1 MVDAVRLAVEDV
13 VQGVAAGGERGRGR
27 RGQDER
33 LGEVA
38 PRARPDADDPTD
50 RHAHRG
56 HDAVDGSRKTQEP
69 GHYGRR
75 TVRLVIIVAIR
86 GIENGIVGRLIGTI
100 IPGPF
105 HLFRNPPVGL
115 GIFFRRHATAGRSAG
130 ASMDSARATSVGFL
144 KSSKVRNAEEAIGQ
158 SEGLLTVLRLTQ
170 ADIKP
175 AEDALQIA
183 KRFFDSNQFAKAFHA
198 AKKVLSGIWDS
209 GAFVPN
215 YLEARVLVDRA
226 EEEGR
231 AFQEKAERASNGIFL
246 AELAIESL
254 GEMSGPA
261 DPETFAQGTTSE
273 LEESLHEATRQLALG
288 DAEGATEVAKDIE
301 AKATLLKKQYV
312 DSTKSLDA
320 TDAQMTYLRGEGVLT
335 NGLEAEI
342 KNARD
347 MLEKGLI
354 EAANAT
360 AIRLR
365 GDIDVIGNAYRKAT
379 TGVADAE
386 VLYGR
391 LQREGFHSYEADVA
405 LRDAR
410 RSIREGNYSRAVE
423 YLERALHAF
432 GRRTNAREALGRAI
446 EETRKRAQFL
456 RGSGLS
462 FLPDIQEV
470 LTRAEHEFHQGNF
483 VGSSED
489 LRIATVLLDQFMR
502 APNRKN

>member
-158 SEGLLTVLRLTQ
+158 SEGLLMVLRLTQ

-198 AKKVLSGIWDS
+198 AKKAESLAITLDERFGGYQKAAKALQSRIDSMRRLGLRTEELETFLARAEKKVLSGIWDS

-215 YLEARVLVDRA
+215 YLEARVLVERA
-226 EEEGR
+226 EQEGR
-231 AFQEKAERASNGIFL
+231 AFQEKAERASNAIFL

-261 DPETFAQGTTSE
+261 DPEAFAQGAASE
-273 LEESLHEATRQLALG
+273 LEESLHEATRQLAVG
-288 DAEGATEVAKDIE
+288 DAEGATNVAKEIE
-301 AKATLLKKQYV
+301 TKATRLKELYI
-312 DSTKSLDA
+312 DSMKSFDA
-320 TDAQMTYLRGEGVLT
+320 TEAQMTYLRGEGVLT
-335 NGLEAEI
+335 NGVEADL
-342 KNARD
+342 KNARE
-347 MLEKGLI
+347 MLAKGLI
-354 EAANAT
+354 EAS
-360 AIRLR
+360 
-365 GDIDVIGNAYRKAT
+365 K
-379 TGVADAE
+379 
-386 VLYGR
+386 
-391 LQREGFHSYEADVA
+391 
-405 LRDAR
+405 
-410 RSIREGNYSRAVE
+410 
-423 YLERALHAF
+423 
-432 GRRTNAREALGRAI
+432 
-446 EETRKRAQFL
+446 
-456 RGSGLS
+456 
-462 FLPDIQEV
+462 
-470 LTRAEHEFHQGNF
+470 
-483 VGSSED
+483 
-489 LRIATVLLDQFMR
+489 
-502 APNRKN
+502 